1 MNGIVGPTAKF
12 IESALAL
19 PECLDCQS
27 LSELLLLGRPGC
39 DPGAAAL
46 LGTIGER
53 QVSIG
58 LGVLRS
64 VIVSLADALTERDLR
79 PGDTVCLIRLPRTT
93 ELMVAV
99 AYAALT
105 AAGIRV
111 LLPMYSEPQALRQW
125 LVATHARA
133 VLWNAREVHIGGCET
148 DRLRQQRLER
158 HLQDLGLPA
167 LCLEGD
173 LGLSR
178 KLCDAAPGGPSPND
192 PRLQCLLASGGPETE
207 CLILTTAGTSGN
219 SKLVR
224 YCQSAFLRSC
234 LSWEAAGLYQ
244 PERLGGRGLCLLFSH
259 SMGIRAFWNAI
270 WTGQALCMI
279 PPEWFLEHPERVRA
293 LLLQMR
299 PEHVTGGPAVFST
312 LLELARVFPDLKE
325 HGLTSLRC
333 AVSCGAPF
341 DADVARRLD
350 AALGLD
356 LHNAYGT
363 TETLQVLSSLVGES
377 TGGSAMGHVLPGVRI
392 ALEPLGGESRTCRLK
407 VNSPFG
413 YAGYLSTG
421 GGEETEPAPYWFA
434 TGDLVR
440 PTANGLCYLGREQDE
455 YVKDGF
461 GVKISRRVLAERYA
475 NLGNPVLHLEWFR
488 LREEPGLG
496 ALIFVGDRRENTA
509 GDRRVSDRRILE
521 RVRALVEARHESFRL
536 EVDDFELRH
545 LTIARFACLEGPPP
559 LTSKGNVSRASIERR
574 QATLL
579 DELLGRY
586 VKHPGIV
593 RLDRD
598 WMPRSNSTLFVRPRL
613 GKVLQLLRMDK
624 TYTSARGDRLTLVE
638 RGRQHEVVD
647 FVGGFG
653 ATLLGHR
660 HPEILG
666 AARRFLDGDAV
677 PVADQGSDRPV
688 EGAFAR
694 RLAKTVSRHTG
705 GSYVVRLGST
715 GAEAV
720 EIALAH
726 AMLEHEEGFQRFL
739 RDQRRLFGGNHP
751 ERVTEIIH
759 FAREA
764 VRGSAPIVLAI
775 AGGFHG
781 HSLGARSVS
790 ELRNTRT
797 IFAPMTR
804 IEAVF
809 LPPDDDVDLDQ
820 VVRDAEF
827 MVPALAW
834 QDGRVVE
841 KTFGFSRIICAIVE
855 PILGEGGVAVVSPA
869 LLARLARYDFPLVL
883 DEIQCGLGRSGR
895 FLASDGVRGDYYLLG
910 KALGGGVAKIS
921 AVLIDRARYVERFD
935 EYYAGTF
942 AGDAFSC
949 AVASAVLDVIE
960 DDDVARR
967 ASDRGDEIQ
976 RRLDKVRRDFPA
988 VIRQVSGAGLML
1000 GVELAPSATESL
1012 LVRMAL
1018 EREWLGML
1026 AATYLLNRWSVRVLP
1041 TLSAPNTLRVEP
1053 SVYIDDSGIAA
1064 LEQGMRAFCAAVES
1078 RDLCEVLS
1086 VLVEDDMALGE
1097 MPVRERGLPQFSGRI
1112 EPPEPGATRVAFLN
1126 HFVLPD
1132 RELVFIEPTLA
1143 RLSPTARRALVHR
1156 LVGLMD
1162 LEPTVAFARN
1172 LFGGRV
1178 YFVSILLPVDPAT
1191 LEEFHRSGE
1200 RELVVQRIQEA
1211 LELAQRLGCTVGGL
1225 GAYTSIVT
1233 ADGTAILAPPG
1244 MKLST
1249 GNALTVAI
1257 GVHRV
1262 SSLCRRRGID
1272 PTAASSRLGI
1282 LGASGS
1288 IGSAL
1293 AHGFVCSESP
1303 FRRILLVGRQQDAL
1317 EAVADRARAATS
1329 GFCDVEVS
1337 TRLSSL
1343 RGCNVVAAA
1352 TGTNE
1357 PLIYPQHLAP
1367 SGPVIVADVSVPS
1380 IVAARTRELRHV
1392 HVVPLAGNVTVPGT
1406 PDFAM
1411 ASHIAPGTAF
1421 SCAGESMLVGL
1432 ASEETSDLVLV
1443 GPVKQR
1449 SVVVLEALAR
1459 RWGLLDAPPAAAA
1472 NRGGV

>member
-1 MNGIVGPTAKF
+1 VNGIVRPAAKF
-12 IESALAL
+12 VESALAL
-19 PECLDCQS
+19 PDCSDCQS
-27 LSELLLLGRPGC
+27 LSELLLRGRPGC

-64 VIVSLADALTERDLR
+64 VIVSLADALAERDLG
-79 PGDTVCLIRLPRTT
+79 PGDTVCLMRLPRTT
-93 ELMVAV
+93 ELVVAV

-111 LLPMYSEPQALRQW
+111 LLPMYSEPQALRHW

-133 VLWNAREVHIGGCET
+133 VLWNAREVHTGGCET

-158 HLQDLGLPA
+158 HLQDLALPA

-173 LGLSR
+173 LGLSQR
-178 KLCDAAPGGPSPND
+178 LCGAGVEGPSPDD
-192 PRLQCLLASGGPETE
+192 PRLQRLLANGGAETE
-207 CLILTTAGTSGN
+207 CLILTTAGTSGI

-224 YCQSAFLRSC
+224 YRQGAFLRSC
-234 LSWEAAGLYQ
+234 LSWEVAGLFQ
-244 PERLGGRGLCLLFSH
+244 PERQGGRGLCLLFSH

-299 PEHVTGGPAVFST
+299 PEHVTGGPAVFWT

-356 LHNAYGT
+356 LHNAFGT
-363 TETLQVLSSLVGES
+363 TETLQVFSSLVGES
-377 TGGSAMGHVLPGVRI
+377 TGSSAMGHALPGVRI
-392 ALEPLGGESRTCRLK
+392 ALEPLGNENRTCRLK
-407 VNSPFG
+407 VHSPFG
-413 YAGYLSTG
+413 CAGYLSTG
-421 GGEETEPAPYWFA
+421 GGEETESAPYWFA

-440 PTANGLCYLGREQDE
+440 PTASGLCYLGREKDE

-475 NLGNPVLHLEWFR
+475 SLGNPVLHLEWFR

-496 ALIFVGDRRENTA
+496 ALIFVGDRRDSTA
-509 GDRRVSDRRILE
+509 GNRRVRDRRILD

-536 EVDDFELRH
+536 EIDDFELRH

-559 LTSKGNVSRASIERR
+559 VTSKGNVSRASVER
-574 QATLL
+574 QHATAL

-586 VKHPGIV
+586 VKRPGIV
-593 RLDRD
+593 RLDQD
-598 WMPRSNSTLFVRPRL
+598 WMPRSNTTRFVRPRL
-613 GKVLQLLRMDK
+613 GRLMQLLRLDK
-624 TYTSARGDRLTLVE
+624 NYTSARGDRLSLVE
-638 RGRQHEVVD
+638 GGRQHEVVD

-666 AARRFLDGDAV
+666 AARGFLDGDAI
-677 PVADQGSDRPV
+677 PFADQGSDRPA
-688 EGAFAR
+688 EGAFSR
-694 RLAKTVSRHTG
+694 RLEQAVSSRTG

-726 AMLEHEEGFQRFL
+726 AMLEHEEGLQRFL
-739 RDQRRLFGGNHP
+739 RDQRRMFGGKQP
-751 ERVTEIIH
+751 ERVADIIRL
-759 FAREA
+759 AREA
-764 VRGSAPIVLAI
+764 VRGSAPLVLAM
-775 AGGFHG
+775 AGSFHG

-790 ELRNTRT
+790 ELRHSGT
-797 IFAPMTR
+797 IFAPMTGF
-804 IEAVF
+804 ETVF
-809 LPPDDDVDLDQ
+809 LPPDDDVDLGR
-820 VVRDAEF
+820 VVRDAEIL
-827 MVPALAW
+827 VPALAW
-834 QDGRVVE
+834 QNGRVVE
-841 KTFGFSRIICAIVE
+841 KTLGFSRIICAIAE
-855 PILGEGGVAVVSPA
+855 PIRGEGGVAVVSPV
-869 LLARLARYDFPLVL
+869 LLARLARFDFPLVL

-895 FLASDGVRGDYYLLG
+895 FLASEGVRGDYYLFG

-921 AVLIDRARYVERFD
+921 AVLIDRARYCERFD
-935 EYYAGTF
+935 EHYAGTF

-949 AVASAVLDVIE
+949 TVASAVLDVIE
-960 DDDVARR
+960 HDDVARR
-967 ASDRGDEIQ
+967 ASDRGDEIR
-976 RRLDKVRRDFPA
+976 RRLEQVRRDFPT
-988 VIRQVSGAGLML
+988 VIRNVSGAGLML
-1000 GVELAPSATESL
+1000 GVELAPSAGESL
-1012 LVRMAL
+1012 LVRMAVD
-1018 EREWLGML
+1018 REWLGML

-1041 TLSAPNTLRVEP
+1041 TLSAPNTLRVQP
-1053 SVYIDDSGIAA
+1053 SAYVDDSAIAA
-1064 LEQGMRAFCAAVES
+1064 LEQGMRAFCAAIAS
-1078 RDLCEVLS
+1078 RDLCEVLG
-1086 VLVEDDMALGE
+1086 VLVEDDTALGE
-1097 MPVRERGLPQFSGRI
+1097 MPARERGLPPFSGRI
-1112 EPPEPGATRVAFLN
+1112 EPPEPGATRVSFLS

-1156 LVGLMD
+1156 LVGMMD

-1172 LFGGRV
+1172 LFDGRV

-1191 LEEFHRSGE
+1191 LEELHRSGQ

-1249 GNALTVAI
+1249 GNALTVAV
-1257 GVHRV
+1257 GVRRMSTV
-1262 SSLCRRRGID
+1262 CKRRGID

-1282 LGASGS
+1282 LGATGS

-1293 AHGFVCSESP
+1293 AHGFACGESV
-1303 FRRILLVGRQQDAL
+1303 FRRILLVGRQRDAL
-1317 EAVADRARAATS
+1317 EAVAARTRAATR
-1329 GFCDVEVS
+1329 GLCDVEVS
-1337 TRLSSL
+1337 TRLSAL
-1343 RGCNVVAAA
+1343 RDCNVIAAA

-1357 PLIYPQHLAP
+1357 PLLYPQHLAS
-1367 SGPVIVADVSVPS
+1367 SGPVIVGDVSVPS
-1380 IVAARTRELRHV
+1380 IVAARTRELSHV

-1406 PDFAM
+1406 PDFTM

-1432 ASEETSDLVLV
+1432 APEETADLALV

-1449 SVVVLEALAR
+1449 SVMVLEALAR